1 MYEVDGLLF
10 LGEKLIVPPQW
21 KFKLSRTP
29 WKGGK
34 FERMLGLVKWAF
46 NKTVGNRLHRRGHLT
61 THTGF
66 KLLQFGR
73 PSLLPETQSNKLE
86 TQTHEGLHHTWQVL
100 RCAIT

>member
-1 MYEVDGLLF
+1 MYEVDGLMF
-10 LGEKLIVPPQW
+10 LGEKLIVSPKW

-29 WKGGK
+29 WRGAK

-61 THTGF
+61 AGS
-66 KLLQFGR
+66 KLLQFG
-73 PSLLPETQSNKLE
+73 PPNLSPETQSNKLE
-86 TQTHEGLHHTWQVL
+86 TQTYEGLHHTWQVL